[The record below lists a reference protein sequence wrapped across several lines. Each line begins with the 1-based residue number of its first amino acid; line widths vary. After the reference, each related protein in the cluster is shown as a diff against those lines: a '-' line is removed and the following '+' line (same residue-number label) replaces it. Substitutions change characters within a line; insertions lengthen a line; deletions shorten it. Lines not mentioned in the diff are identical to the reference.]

1 MPTPPSRFV
10 SHPVSAYIEMVGFNL
25 GSEARMETI
34 SPVVRDFILFCVQ
47 RQGKAWPALYDEMC
61 WVAGRRL
68 FMGLSYA
75 DLKKLGLSFS
85 LTNIEDTI
93 RMVDTVIANK

>member
-1 MPTPPSRFV
+1 MK
-10 SHPVSAYIEMVGFNL
+10 
-25 GSEARMETI
+25 TI
-34 SPVVRDFILFCVQ
+34 NPIIRDFILFCVQ

-68 FMGLSYA
+68 FQGLSYA
-75 DLKKLGLSFS
+75 DLRTLGLSFS

-93 RMVDTVIANK
+93 RMVDTITANP

>member
-1 MPTPPSRFV
+1 MSV
-10 SHPVSAYIEMVGFNL
+10 SQFRYIVKVGFQTFN
-25 GSEARMETI
+25 EARMETVD
-34 SPVVRDFILFCVQ
+34 PVVRDFILFCVQ

-68 FMGLSYA
+68 FMELGYD
-75 DLKKLGLSFS
+75 DLRKLGLSFS

-93 RMVDTVIANK
+93 RMVDAVTTNN

>member
-1 MPTPPSRFV
+1 LSVTPFR
-10 SHPVSAYIEMVGFNL
+10 HILRWLGLNL
-25 GSEARMETI
+25 YSETRMETI

-68 FMGLSYA
+68 FMGLSYT
-75 DLKKLGLSFS
+75 DLRKLGLSFS
-85 LTNIEDTI
+85 LTNMKDTI
-93 RMVDTVIANK
+93 RMVDTVTTNK